1 MEGRTACDSRNAV
14 FREQQKRKDI
24 ARVNSLLLVSV
35 HKSGSVMKERGNE
48 EGKRGFIYP
57 ELLF

>member
-1 MEGRTACDSRNAV
+1 LTFA
-14 FREQQKRKDI
+14 FREKQKRKDI
-24 ARVNSLLLVSV
+24 ARVNSLLLVLV
-35 HKSGSVMKERGNE
+35 HKSGSVMKERRNE